1 MRLTMSLR
9 DKIIREI
16 LADVPKVDYTTL
28 ITAHVRESCKRVLP
42 PAIAALIDT
51 PEEHRLNQLHMYVTN
66 SIGQMCGVGS
76 VYAPGVV
83 HSDMNPVGMGTTY
96 GVHNFFTREDCKEY
110 NRLVGLASE
119 QHISL
124 QDIERELR
132 TTLRPYSST
141 IKLLE
146 DFPKFKKYIPPEPE
160 VTQNLPMVVN
170 TKAVD
175 LLISSGWTPPTPPS
189 TTNL

>member
-1 MRLTMSLR
+1 MRLTISLR
-9 DKIIREI
+9 DSILREI

-28 ITAHVRESCKRVLP
+28 ITAHVRASCKRVLP
-42 PAIAALIDT
+42 AAVAAIIDT
-51 PEEHRLNQLHMYVTN
+51 PDEHRLNQLNMYVAN
-66 SIGQMCGVGS
+66 KEGRMIGVGS
-76 VYAPGVV
+76 VYVPGVV
-83 HSDMNPVGMGTTY
+83 HSDMNPVGMGTKY
-96 GVHNFFTREDCKEY
+96 GVHNFFTGEDSEEY
-110 NRLVGLASE
+110 DRLLELAE
-119 QHISL
+119 KQHVSL
-124 QDIERELR
+124 RAIESELR
-132 TTLRPYSST
+132 SSLRPYNST

-175 LLISSGWTPPTPPS
+175 LLISSGWTPPTPHS